1 MIIWQIGSWGHW
13 VWKTFDVE
21 FDKKSLFL
29 SNCLVLTVFIL
40 WSLLK
45 EFNQCHITIGHFI
58 LNFIM
63 AWNIYLFYLYIY
75 LCTLIKPGFLY
86 FFNSV
91 SKNVERFERRVL
103 EEFTKMFTESNSFYF
118 SLTGDITNALQRQA
132 SREPTVTVNS
142 GPEYVQNIFSRSL
155 KKPPTRENWD
165 KLSV

>member
-1 MIIWQIGSWGHW
+1 MY
-13 VWKTFDVE
+13 
-21 FDKKSLFL
+21 L
-29 SNCLVLTVFIL
+29 LTLINPGF
-40 WSLLK
+40 
-45 EFNQCHITIGHFI
+45 
-58 LNFIM
+58 
-63 AWNIYLFYLYIY
+63 LYI
-75 LCTLIKPGFLY
+75 FLY

-155 KKPPTRENWD
+155 KKTSHQRKQRQTKCLLFNF
-165 KLSV
+165 

>member
-1 MIIWQIGSWGHW
+1 MI
-13 VWKTFDVE
+13 
-21 FDKKSLFL
+21 SLFF
-29 SNCLVLTVFIL
+29 NKWLVLTLFIL

-45 EFNQCHITIGHFI
+45 EFYQWHITIGHYSFNLI
-58 LNFIM
+58 IV
-63 AWNIYLFYLYIY
+63 WNIYLGILFSIYVPTLINPGFLYI
-75 LCTLIKPGFLY
+75 FLY

-155 KKPPTRENWD
+155 KKPHTRENWD
-165 KLSV
+165 KPSVYFSIFEW

>member
-1 MIIWQIGSWGHW
+1 MYYFLPFEIILPKFRTHNWTLLLQ
-13 VWKTFDVE
+13 FNY
-21 FDKKSLFL
+21 SLKYLPVF
-29 SNCLVLTVFIL
+29 CLVFMY
-40 WSLLK
+40 
-45 EFNQCHITIGHFI
+45 FN
-58 LNFIM
+58 
-63 AWNIYLFYLYIY
+63 YI
-75 LCTLIKPGFLY
+75 FLY

-155 KKPPTRENWD
+155 KKPPTREN
-165 KLSV
+165 

>member
-1 MIIWQIGSWGHW
+1 MYFTQ
-13 VWKTFDVE
+13 DP
-21 FDKKSLFL
+21 
-29 SNCLVLTVFIL
+29 N
-40 WSLLK
+40 
-45 EFNQCHITIGHFI
+45 
-58 LNFIM
+58 NF
-63 AWNIYLFYLYIY
+63 
-75 LCTLIKPGFLY
+75 FLY

-155 KKPPTRENWD
+155 KKPPTREN
-165 KLSV
+165 